1 MRAVNRG
8 LGGGGAL
15 MTENSGT
22 RQATNS
28 ARPPLNTQEHDVL
41 AVSARGLNLGEV
53 ARTLELAEDEV
64 RQALMAARDKL
75 GAKSKLEAVLIAV
88 RRGDIKLES

>member
-1 MRAVNRG
+1 
-8 LGGGGAL
+8 
-15 MTENSGT
+15 MTGNSGT

-41 AVSARGLNLGEV
+41 TASARGLKLGDV

-64 RQALMAARDKL
+64 RQALAATRDKL
-75 GAKSKLEAVLIAV
+75 GATSKLEAVLIAI
-88 RRGDIKLES
+88 RQGDITLEP